1 MKNEQISAIFREL
14 LLNELKFALIALQGR
29 FLNAKKELV
38 RRSDEPNKLEILMQ
52 IEKELRILKGM
63 R

>member
-1 MKNEQISAIFREL
+1 MLNDSVMVLRDE
-14 LLNELKFALIALQGR
+14 NELKFALIALQER

-52 IEKELRILKGM
+52 IEKELRILKGIT
-63 R
+63 